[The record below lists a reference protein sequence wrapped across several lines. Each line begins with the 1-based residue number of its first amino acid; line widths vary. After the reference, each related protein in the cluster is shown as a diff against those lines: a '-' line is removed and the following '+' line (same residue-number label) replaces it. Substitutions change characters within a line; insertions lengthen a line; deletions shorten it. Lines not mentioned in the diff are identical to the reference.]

1 MVCLLAAP
9 LVQLSVSA
17 GNGWPHNALWPHWLI
32 PISCHFRECKA
43 LLVTSVTRV
52 SGAITSVSR
61 PLCCVL
67 ESDSCMS
74 DSCEVQI
81 SECAFLISVDA
92 SWYVYVFF
100 FFSFLLFFLLLLLF
114 FLFLFFSLVGRL
126 WCGSAQSVVQSTV
139 DIMISRPQVDVS
151 LRSLA
156 TGLSINSDRCR
167 PLLAA
172 ARDSESGFMR
182 WAWQSVCLFVC

>member
-100 FFSFLLFFLLLLLF
+100 FFSFLLFSSSSSLFPLSFLL
-114 FLFLFFSLVGRL
+114 SCRAVVVWIGAVSR
-126 WCGSAQSVVQSTV
+126 SVDCRHHDQSTA
-139 DIMISRPQVDVS
+139 SWRQS
-151 LRSLA
+151 SQF
-156 TGLSINSDRCR
+156 SDR
-167 PLLAA
+167 
-172 ARDSESGFMR
+172 
-182 WAWQSVCLFVC
+182 FVH